1 MMGRRSNVFEHKG
14 YKMNAVS
21 AWLTAVVALIT
32 AAAGLAGSFI
42 GASLQSRA
50 AMTAARHQAAA
61 AASVARTDRFASWQM
76 HKREVYA
83 NLLRSMQKML
93 HTGDGQLGRDLS
105 ESLAGAL
112 VVAHKELR
120 QHLMRLEADVS
131 QIRDP
136 SYRQDLVERLMADV
150 RQTGANT

>member
-1 MMGRRSNVFEHKG
+1 
-14 YKMNAVS
+14 MNEVS

-50 AMTAARHQAAA
+50 AMTAAQHQAAA

-83 NLLRSMQKML
+83 NLLRGMQAAL
-93 HTGDGQLGRDLS
+93 HSADGKLGRDLND
-105 ESLAGAL
+105 SLAGAL
-112 VVAHKELR
+112 VVAHQELR
-120 QHLMRLEADVS
+120 QHLMRLEADAS
-131 QIRDP
+131 KIRDP
-136 SYRQDLVERLMADV
+136 GYRQDLVERLVADI